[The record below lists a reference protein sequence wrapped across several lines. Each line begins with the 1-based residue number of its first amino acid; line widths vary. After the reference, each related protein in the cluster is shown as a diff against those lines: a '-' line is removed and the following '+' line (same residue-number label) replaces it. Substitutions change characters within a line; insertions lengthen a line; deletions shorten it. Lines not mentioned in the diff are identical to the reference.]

1 MFRRAAARVSA
12 LAFALGLGA
21 CAQDEPNPFLQVNRT
36 VLPRPDDTLMFTS
49 NGYGD
54 GSGQP
59 REVFSVGPSGAAPLR
74 LTTCN
79 NSERVCDHVEA
90 VPSRD
95 HRKVAARRV
104 TADTNGDGRLTDA
117 DATSLVLID
126 LARSV
131 EGTLIESTRSVTGV
145 DWSPVEDL
153 LVYTAISNQ
162 GSEDLFRIDPNGAN
176 DAPVTTTLSLKERSP
191 RFDPTGFTAIFEGID
206 SDNKSRVYVLN
217 SPASIALTQGGP
229 GSDPLPGTPYVVGAD
244 ADPSYSPDGREIVF
258 RRLTGTGNG
267 GFGTWDLMV
276 VAYDGSSQRM
286 LASGPIFRG
295 APDWGPQGIAFVEID
310 AAAGRASLVVL
321 SPDGASRSVL
331 VTGPALLSN
340 PRWLR

>member
-1 MFRRAAARVSA
+1 MSRSAAALVSA
-12 LAFALGLGA
+12 LALCIGA
-21 CAQDEPNPFLQVNRT
+21 CAKDQPNPFLQVNVT
-36 VLPRPDDTLMFTS
+36 TLPRSDDTLVFTS
-49 NGYGD
+49 NGYGE
-54 GSGQP
+54 GGGP
-59 REVFSVGPSGAAPLR
+59 REVFSVGPSNSPLR

-79 NSERVCDHVEA
+79 NAERTCDHVEA

-95 HRKVAARRV
+95 HRKLAARRV
-104 TADTNGDGRLTDA
+104 VEDTNSDGRFTEA
-117 DATSLVLID
+117 DATSLMLID

-131 EGTLIESTRSVTGV
+131 EGELVSSQRSVTGV

-153 LVYTAISNQ
+153 IVYTALSIQ

-176 DAPVTTTLSLKERSP
+176 DAPVATTPAIKERSP

-206 SDNKSRVYVLN
+206 SDGKSRIYVLN
-217 SPASIALTQGGP
+217 SPSAIALTDGGP
-229 GSDPLPGTPYVVGAD
+229 GSEPLAGTPYVVGSD

-258 RRLTGTGNG
+258 RRLVGTGNG
-267 GFGTWDLMV
+267 GFGVWDLML
-276 VAYDGSSQRM
+276 VAYDGSRERT
-286 LASGPIFRG
+286 LATGPIFRG

-310 AAAGRASLVVL
+310 AAASRASLVVL

-331 VTGPALLSN
+331 VTGSSLLSN